1 LSCQWPPPTCSTYL
15 ILKEK
20 VARFNAYQEIQTL
33 LAEINA
39 IVGSMD
45 QFFSKYSFKKATAL
59 KAQFFDRSVIS
70 FKGLQYERLDQLTI
84 GLLLGTC

>member
-1 LSCQWPPPTCSTYL
+1 
-15 ILKEK
+15 
-20 VARFNAYQEIQTL
+20 
-33 LAEINA
+33 
-39 IVGSMD
+39 MD